1 MGYIS
6 KKSYQIKQFITYDHF
21 KEEKVH
27 CNTIANT
34 TRSAENESGERTAQG
49 SGGIAKIILEKN
61 SKHLKVIFN
70 HINLVLSRQAASKGN
85 CYLQWR
91 QHK

>member
-1 MGYIS
+1 MTIL
-6 KKSYQIKQFITYDHF
+6 KKKKFIVTQLLTQPEVLRTNLG
-21 KEEKVH
+21 K
-27 CNTIANT
+27 
-34 TRSAENESGERTAQG
+34 RTAQG
-49 SGGIAKIILEKN
+49 SGGIAKIILKMK